1 MTLELMQETIIKMSK
16 PFNIHDWQDKQKRL
30 SEADDRPYN
39 WRELPGYNPD
49 AFYGKDSFLSKQ
61 HKNYD
66 DPEGEGKMAKGD
78 AIELAKDAEDVAE
91 MIGPDTNLP
100 EWVEAKITKAADY
113 LNDVKDYLSNY
124 DASRGDEEIDEANVT
139 GTGTSISTGNS
150 PAYATPHA
158 FGDDKEKKLKT
169 YKSIGY
175 KPLK

>member
-1 MTLELMQETIIKMSK
+1 MTK
-16 PFNIHDWQDKQKRL
+16 PLNIHDWQAKQRL
-30 SEADDRPYN
+30 SEADNPAFRIDPRKVPGTVGWMSDRGAGLTVGGDP
-39 WRELPGYNPD
+39 
-49 AFYGKDSFLSKQ
+49 KDKQ
-61 HKNYD
+61 YD
-66 DPEGEGKMAKGD
+66 SPEGEGKMAKGD
-78 AIELAKDAEDVAE
+78 AIELAKDAKDVAE

-150 PAYATPHA
+150 PSYATPHA
-158 FGDDKEKKLKT
+158 FGDDKEKKLKA